1 MADYYDHEKQIKLHG
16 KICFAFLLFCV
27 VFSFSGCPKEK
38 PKSNVTSANSNSNS
52 KIKLFNGKGVVTKIN
67 LELGSVELDHEAI
80 EGSMPAMRMEFFV
93 REKSELNPLKIG
105 DKVEFVLEEN
115 FGQEKIISIKKVQ

>member
-1 MADYYDHEKQIKLHG
+1 MADYYEPEKRIELRE
-16 KICFAFLLFCV
+16 KICFAVLLFSV
-27 VFSFSGCPKEK
+27 IFSFSGCSKEN
-38 PKSNVTSANSNSNS
+38 PKSNETSANSNSNS

-80 EGSMPAMRMEFFV
+80 EGSMPAMLMEFFV
-93 REKSELNPLKIG
+93 KEKSELNPLKIG

-115 FGQEKIISIKKVQ
+115 FGQEKIISIKKIQ